1 MQQYLIPLI
10 IGLVVGGIVLASL
23 LSQLHSVSQKH
34 EASDYVNPG
43 SMKLVTKYDN
53 FINKETERLPIQR
66 QTPPQG
72 GAGSSGPRP
81 PQGPGARPQGG
92 SGLTVVPGP
101 NEKH

>member
-43 SMKLVTKYDN
+43 SMKLVTKYDH
-53 FINKETERLPIQR
+53 FINKETERHPIQR

-72 GAGSSGPRP
+72 PASGSGGSAPRP
-81 PQGPGARPQGG
+81 PQRSRFPAPAR
-92 SGLTVVPGP
+92 
-101 NEKH
+101 